1 MTSKKRFLKV
11 EETLDYI
18 SSLEEKGVR
27 KNELIGFRS
36 TENCK
41 EYKHI
46 ISICTSISV
55 ILLQYDLYHIALE
68 VLKKAA
74 ENDEKLVKY
83 GSNLD
88 KLWIGRLNIFTN
100 LSFLYLR
107 YYL

>member
-1 MTSKKRFLKV
+1 MISKKRFLKV

-18 SSLEEKGVR
+18 SSLEAKGKR

-36 TENCK
+36 IDGTK
-41 EYKHI
+41 ESKHI

-74 ENDEKLVKY
+74 ENDEKLMKH
-83 GSNLD
+83 GSNSE
-88 KLWIGRLNIFTN
+88 KLWLGRLHIFTN
-100 LSFLYLR
+100 LAFTYLR
-107 YYL
+107 